1 MRFVDPA
8 DWLLIYRLIYLL
20 SHGFPYT
27 FRALIKVVESS
38 TLLKLKYDCPMARQ
52 NATSP
57 RWLNAA
63 EMKAWRRYIVA
74 SRRLLEAL
82 DLDLVQHEL
91 SMADYEILA
100 QLSDAPERR
109 MRMSELADVAMLS
122 RSRLSHRMKV
132 MEKAGWVKRE
142 ACPID
147 KRGYFAVMTA
157 KGWKAIVAAAPDH
170 VESVR
175 ARFVDHLSKG
185 DQAALAEI
193 FERVSESLRKDLKD
207 K

>member
-1 MRFVDPA
+1 
-8 DWLLIYRLIYLL
+8 
-20 SHGFPYT
+20 
-27 FRALIKVVESS
+27 
-38 TLLKLKYDCPMARQ
+38 MAGQ
-52 NATSP
+52 NATTP

-63 EMKAWRRYIVA
+63 EMKAWRRYIIA

-82 DLDLVQHEL
+82 DSDLEDHEL
-91 SMADYEILA
+91 SMADYEVLA
-100 QLSDAPERR
+100 QLSDAPERK

-122 RSRLSHRMKV
+122 RSRLSHRIKV

-142 ACPID
+142 ACPVD

-175 ARFVDHLSKG
+175 GRFLDHLSEE
-185 DQAALAEI
+185 DQRVLSEI
-193 FERVSESLRKDLKD
+193 FERVTDSLKENPPTE
-207 K
+207 

>member
-1 MRFVDPA
+1 M
-8 DWLLIYRLIYLL
+8 
-20 SHGFPYT
+20 T
-27 FRALIKVVESS
+27 
-38 TLLKLKYDCPMARQ
+38 AR
-52 NATSP
+52 NVTP
-57 RWLNAA
+57 ETPKWLNSS

-74 SRRLLEAL
+74 SRRLLDAL
-82 DLDLVQHEL
+82 DNDLTEHDL

-100 QLSDAPERR
+100 QLSDAPNRS
-109 MRMSELADVAMLS
+109 MRMSELADQAMLS

-170 VESVR
+170 LHSVR
-175 ARFVDHLSKG
+175 TRFVDHLSKA
-185 DQAALAEI
+185 DQVALASI
-193 FERVSESLRKDLKD
+193 FEKVGEALRAENRESD
-207 K
+207 

>member
-1 MRFVDPA
+1 M
-8 DWLLIYRLIYLL
+8 
-20 SHGFPYT
+20 SG
-27 FRALIKVVESS
+27 
-38 TLLKLKYDCPMARQ
+38 Q
-52 NATSP
+52 NATAP

-63 EMKAWRRYIVA
+63 EMKAWRRYIIA

-82 DLDLVQHEL
+82 DTDLEDHDL

-100 QLSDAPERR
+100 QLSDAPERK
-109 MRMSELADVAMLS
+109 MRMSELADIALLS

-142 ACPID
+142 ACPSD

-175 ARFVDHLSKG
+175 TRFVDHLTKA
-185 DQAALAEI
+185 DQEALAQI
-193 FERVSESLRKDLKD
+193 FSRIEDSLRKEVSEN
-207 K
+207 

>member
-1 MRFVDPA
+1 
-8 DWLLIYRLIYLL
+8 
-20 SHGFPYT
+20 
-27 FRALIKVVESS
+27 
-38 TLLKLKYDCPMARQ
+38 MARE

-57 RWLNAA
+57 RWLNPV
-63 EMKAWRRYIVA
+63 EMKAWRRYIIA

-82 DLDLVQHEL
+82 DTDLAHHEL

-100 QLSDAPERR
+100 ALSDAPDRR
-109 MRMSELADVAMLS
+109 IRMSELAEMAMLS

-185 DQAALAEI
+185 DQTALAEI
-193 FERVSESLRKDLKD
+193 FERVSDSLRRELKD